1 MKKRCKENLRITY
14 KLIMILISLMI
25 VVYLMLKK

>member
-14 KLIMILISLMI
+14 KLIMILISLMM